1 MESDVTCLFVI
12 ILRIVTIVFFRIFL
26 LVFFW
31 IFLLIKFDLC
41 NLHKDAYLCFDQTNA
56 TKEW

>member
-12 ILRIVTIVFFRIFL
+12 ILRIVTI
-26 LVFFW
+26 VFFW

-41 NLHKDAYLCFDQTNA
+41 NLHKDAYLCFD
-56 TKEW
+56 